1 VLLLVE
7 STEGS
12 RGVGANDGKLLG
24 LIVGFF
30 VVVVGKTEADGLI
43 VGFIVGFNV
52 GALVGVSVGL
62 SEGGEVGAL
71 VGLIVGGGTEGAPV
85 GLMLGLIVGLF
96 VGINVDGLGVGSGSI
111 SLQIPRVDLVDP
123 QSSRGTRSLL
133 VAVKSQIP
141 DRQSPSLSQPLH
153 VG

>member
-52 GALVGVSVGL
+52 GALVAIG
-62 SEGGEVGAL
+62 
-71 VGLIVGGGTEGAPV
+71 PV
-85 GLMLGLIVGLF
+85 KRE
-96 VGINVDGLGVGSGSI
+96 SG
-111 SLQIPRVDLVDP
+111 R
-123 QSSRGTRSLL
+123 
-133 VAVKSQIP
+133 
-141 DRQSPSLSQPLH
+141 
-153 VG
+153 